1 MKSKRELILV
11 LAGFLILS
19 VLPVFFINRQII
31 NQHFLHRYFF
41 DVNQTILLEFDYL
54 KLEKDVYAGYLLFLI
69 LIVFLCVFFYHSGIK
84 YGTSSTN
91 NNLLNLLQK
100 IENKEIIS
108 ANDLFSEEVKKTAN
122 SIEGRLEQ
130 QERKLDREILRKDEL
145 LAFLAHDL
153 RTPLTAIIGYLRL
166 IQDSKQTQ
174 YEYTERALHQAYRL
188 EQLMNDFFD
197 ITKLNLRKNNPHLEN
212 TNLGFMLVQICDELY
227 PLYQEKKLNFVFQ
240 MADEIEV
247 KVDISQMA
255 RAFSNVIRNAIIY
268 AYPESDILISD
279 ELISDMVSIQI
290 TDYGKPIEKGDLSHL
305 FDQFFRADPSRSQ
318 DGGSGL
324 GLAISKDII
333 EKHGGY
339 IQAFSENNRTTFK
352 IVLPYAKNMKNY

>member
-1 MKSKRELILV
+1 MKNRKLLIPV
-11 LAGFLILS
+11 LAVFFILS
-19 VLPVFFINRQII
+19 VLPAFFMNRQMI
-31 NQHFLHRYFF
+31 NEYFLHRYFF
-41 DVNQTILLEFDYL
+41 DANQTIRLKFDYL
-54 KLEKDVYAGYLLFLI
+54 KMEKDVYAGYLIFLFLM
-69 LIVFLCVFFYHSGIK
+69 LFLCICFYHAGMKHGISITNNQLMNLLLK
-84 YGTSSTN
+84 IEKKEVISTN
-91 NNLLNLLQK
+91 
-100 IENKEIIS
+100 
-108 ANDLFSEEVKKTAN
+108 DPFSEEVKKTAN
-122 SIEGRLEQ
+122 TIESRLEQ
-130 QERKLDREILRKDEL
+130 QERKLDQDILRKDEL
-145 LAFLAHDL
+145 LAFLTHDL

-174 YEYTERALHQAYRL
+174 CGYAEKALQQAYRL

-197 ITKLNLRKNNPHLEN
+197 ITKLNLCKNNPHREK
-212 TNLGFMLVQICDELY
+212 TNLGFMLVQICDEMY
-227 PLYQEKKLNFVFQ
+227 PLYREKKLNFKFE
-240 MADEIEV
+240 MADDIEV
-247 KVDISQMA
+247 KVDTSQMA
-255 RAFSNVIRNAIIY
+255 RAFSNVIRNAIVY

-339 IQAFSENNRTTFK
+339 IQAFSEHNRTTFK
-352 IVLPYAKNMKNY
+352 IVLPYAENMKKR